1 MRAAHAE
8 HVHVFSASFLSFKEA
23 GQTTER
29 RVSKMVGFVMDAIV
43 IISAEQCMAQMLHR
57 QCLFFWT
64 PSDLEKF

>member
-8 HVHVFSASFLSFKEA
+8 YVHIFSDSFLYFKEA

-43 IISAEQCMAQMLHR
+43 IIRGADAVHDYNAQSGAWR
-57 QCLFFWT
+57 RC
-64 PSDLEKF
+64 